1 MSSLL
6 QTNFLLV
13 NVSILYLKFQYVY
26 KKVFYADSFK
36 GKQNLK
42 IFGTTEGHPLFVR
55 GTLAFVEAIFV
66 YLEDLFTCWKIY
78 LYFLL
83 KSLLHFWKPAL
94 FALMKFMFILVEAGL
109 IKNCGRLIWT
119 CGCHICI
126 FVRHIRTY
134 GKKSYYTCRGFICAC
149 GTFINT
155 WSSLICTF
163 VSHICTCGKLICSY
177 GSPICTCASLICTCD
192 LYFFYNLEGLCHK
205 QYLEFF

>member
-1 MSSLL
+1 MPSLL

-36 GKQNLK
+36 AKQNLK
-42 IFGTTEGHPLFVR
+42 IFGTTEGHPLLVR

-83 KSLLHFWKPAL
+83 NLFCTFGSQPYLHLWSSCLYLWKPAL
-94 FALMKFMFILVEAGL
+94 LKIVVDSFELVDATFAFLCDIFELME
-109 IKNCGRLIWT
+109 
-119 CGCHICI
+119 
-126 FVRHIRTY
+126 
-134 GKKSYYTCRGFICAC
+134 KKSYYTCRGFICAC

-155 WSSLICTF
+155 CSSLICTF

-177 GSPICTCASLICTCD
+177 GSPICTCASLIRTCD